1 MHRAQ
6 QGVCLQ
12 GSGSVTEWRSFNA
25 GQHKIMA
32 TSVDLCAVESSEE
45 EGPPAGGFREIRIR
59 GRKGI

>member
-1 MHRAQ
+1 M
-6 QGVCLQ
+6 
-12 GSGSVTEWRSFNA
+12 TEWRSFNA

-45 EGPPAGGFREIRIR
+45 EGPPAGGFREKRIR